1 MPMGSSGPAPCRVTV
16 CRDCCCGSP
25 KVTGIDHAGQ
35 LERLRQA
42 APVRVS
48 RCLDACEQANIVVV
62 QPSAAGRAK
71 GAAATDDIAAW
82 VRAGGPG
89 LADPPAVLE
98 LYSIRP
104 PRRPAAG
111 SSREVMS

>member
-1 MPMGSSGPAPCRVTV
+1 MELGRISPERRAGMPMGSSGPAPCRVTV

-71 GAAATDDIAAW
+71 GAHPVWLRSEEHTS
-82 VRAGGPG
+82 
-89 LADPPAVLE
+89 E
-98 LYSIRP
+98 LQ
-104 PRRPAAG
+104 
-111 SSREVMS
+111 